1 MVMTGRR
8 GDFHLRGTR
17 SSLLRHKVPIGV
29 ILRRVRSRRAG
40 IHIRAL
46 WLPAAHMCIS
56 VANVSP
62 MRSRA
67 ANTSS
72 HVESMCIGLPPI
84 RESMTVRVRL
94 AGGCLESRGHLD
106 AGHSID
112 GELKS
117 AGLHLPEG
125 RPAC

>member
-1 MVMTGRR
+1 MRGCPRESVDQSGIVMTGRR

-17 SSLLRHKVPIGV
+17 SLRHKVPIGV

-62 MRSRA
+62 LRSRA

-72 HVESMCIGLPPI
+72 HVESMCIGLPAHTRIDDGP
-84 RESMTVRVRL
+84 RSVGRRV
-94 AGGCLESRGHLD
+94 S
-106 AGHSID
+106 
-112 GELKS
+112 
-117 AGLHLPEG
+117 
-125 RPAC
+125 